1 MAQSAKVTLKNTQVI
16 GFKAIGINIQASQT
30 VTLDTVYTGDVM
42 MREVNGIG
50 MAADL
55 WACVASCSYFEPDNK
70 CKDIVIKNS
79 TSVGCKFAGFVA
91 EGHDCKKANTNFF
104 GNVARSIEGH
114 GARIY
119 PSYHSDKSAA
129 HKLCYEG
136 SKFASAWA
144 TEQCVVTADKSK
156 DFLLKD
162 V

>member
-1 MAQSAKVTLKNTQVI
+1 MAQSANVVIKDTQVI
-16 GFKAIGINIQASQT
+16 GFKAIGISIHAAQK
-30 VTLDTVYTGDVM
+30 VTLDNVYTGDVM

-55 WACVASCSYFEPDNK
+55 WACVAVCSYHETDTK
-70 CKDIVIKNS
+70 CKDVVVKNS
-79 TSVGCKFAGFVA
+79 TSVGCKFAGFVSP
-91 EGHDCKKANTNFF
+91 GHSCKATNTNFF

-119 PSYHSDKSAA
+119 PNPNAEFASA

-144 TEQCVVTADKSK
+144 TEQCVVTADTSK
-156 DFLLKD
+156 DFKLHD

>member
-1 MAQSAKVTLKNTQVI
+1 MTLSSKVSIKDTQVI
-16 GFKAIGINIQASQT
+16 GFKSIGISIHSSQT
-30 VTLDTVYTGDVM
+30 VTMDNVYTGDVLP
-42 MREVNGIG
+42 RTVDSIG

-55 WACVASCSYFEPDNK
+55 WACVASCSYHEPDNK
-70 CKDIVIKNS
+70 CKDVVIKNS

-91 EGHDCKKANTNFF
+91 EGHECGKTNANFY

-119 PSYHSDKSAA
+119 PSGHSSRSAA
-129 HKLCYEG
+129 HATCYSG
-136 SKFASAWA
+136 SKFAAAWA

-156 DFLLKD
+156 KFLLTD